1 MCIVKEAKAFSKIV
15 NLIQDVPKKHT
26 NKRNKNGQTWQACQ
40 NYKVVQRDPKGSKM
54 INIDVF
60 DNVEPFWT
68 YLDTFRHLQT
78 KINLLPQKD
87 KVGFGGGAFEQ
98 KIIFRLKWT

>member
-1 MCIVKEAKAFSKIV
+1 MRIVKEAKAFSKIV

-60 DNVEPFWT
+60 DNVGPLWT
-68 YLDTFRHLQT
+68 YLDTFKPFQK
-78 KINLLPQKD
+78 KINLLPQND
-87 KVGFGGGAFEQ
+87 EVGFGGGAFQ
-98 KIIFRLKWT
+98 KTFQ